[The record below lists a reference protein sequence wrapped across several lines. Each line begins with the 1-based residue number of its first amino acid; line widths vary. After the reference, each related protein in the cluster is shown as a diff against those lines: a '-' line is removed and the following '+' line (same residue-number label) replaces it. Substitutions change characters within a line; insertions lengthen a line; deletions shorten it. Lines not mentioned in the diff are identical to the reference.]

1 MIYKKSDFSF
11 SVFQDSRGQSG
22 MSGQLQLAK
31 YKDGMSYLVKT
42 GDADIAN
49 EYVAHRL
56 AKLIGVPTSDAVLIT
71 DKKGLYGV
79 GIVREPEFQRISM
92 DDFLG
97 TEENNRDEIPVFIG
111 ERPYTPPKITAP
123 KYPDDS
129 PFLADAMRYI
139 AFRHMIVLEDVVQLA
154 VSQGRVISFDYAES
168 FCILS
173 TGFGIMLR
181 TGKAETALGN
191 FVNYLHLKNSYK
203 NGIEILRRP
212 DTVFL
217 RAAHDEPFRRFLH
230 VDREPILSD
239 LDEVY
244 PPVVANFYYNCFEYI
259 QDKINELK

>member
-1 MIYKKSDFSF
+1 MIYKERDFSF
-11 SVFQDSRGQSG
+11 SVYQDSRGQAG

-31 YKDGMSYLVKT
+31 YKDGISYLVKT
-42 GDADIAN
+42 GDVDIAN

-79 GIVREPEFQRISM
+79 GIVYEPNFQRISM

-97 TEENNRDEIPVFIG
+97 TEDYDREEVPMSIG
-111 ERPYTPPKITAP
+111 GKPYVWPKITVP

-129 PFLADAMRYI
+129 PLLADVMRYI

-154 VSQGRVISFDYAES
+154 MNQGRVISFDYAES
-168 FCILS
+168 FRILS
-173 TGFGIMLR
+173 TGFVIMLR
-181 TGKAETALGN
+181 TGKVEMALGN

-203 NGIEILRRP
+203 NGIEVLRRP

-217 RAAHDEPFRRFLH
+217 RAAHDEPFRRFSE

-244 PPVVANFYYNCFEYI
+244 PPVVANFYYNCFECI
-259 QDKINELK
+259 QDKMNELK